1 MIATIRKT
9 SCIVMVDGQDISSAL
24 MPRLINLSITD
35 KAGSSSDTV
44 RIELDDKDGEILL
57 PSEGATISVSLGSD
71 NTGPAVVFRGVVDEV
86 RSSGD
91 RSSGRVLSISG
102 KGFDAQGKP
111 KQPQEKHWD
120 DKPLGDVF
128 G

>member
-1 MIATIRKT
+1 
-9 SCIVMVDGQDISSAL
+9 
-24 MPRLINLSITD
+24 
-35 KAGSSSDTV
+35 
-44 RIELDDKDGEILL
+44 ELDDKDGEILL

-128 G
+128 GEAAKLGGISGVRVDEELSSIMRPYWAMQGE